1 MSGAAATGILPLA
14 ALIHPVCQSLP
25 DVLSSVTLVHP
36 VRRLPVPPP
45 RRKENHTI
53 NKHQILSLARPLSD
67 ILSCAALVLPVHRP
81 LPDVLSFVAI
91 IHPVCQSLPDV
102 LSSVTLVHPV
112 RRL

>member
-14 ALIHPVCQSLP
+14 ALIHPVCHL
-25 DVLSSVTLVHP
+25 L
-36 VRRLPVPPP
+36 VPPP

-112 RRL
+112 RRLPVPPPRHV